1 MHLRYGEVGRERG
14 VGCGLQG
21 RLERDPRRSGCWRA
35 RLTQQT
41 TTALGWGFFL
51 PLKLLNGSL
60 YGTSISRE
68 RRSRVGGD
76 SGFWFQHVGGKSS
89 TGRRV
94 VFIKAVEGEDG
105 TRGARAAEVEQ
116 KVCDSALR
124 GQKSSRVR
132 NKSRIR
138 YAGTYVDENTVTW
151 HP

>member
-1 MHLRYGEVGRERG
+1 M
-14 VGCGLQG
+14 
-21 RLERDPRRSGCWRA
+21 
-35 RLTQQT
+35 
-41 TTALGWGFFL
+41 
-51 PLKLLNGSL
+51 PLKLLNGL

-138 YAGTYVDENTVTW
+138 YAGTYVPRREHGDLASMNWNWTGARPSAGGREHGIFCGYATECHHTPLLDGW
-151 HP
+151 RGAQPGQDGRR